1 MKTNIVHLRGC
12 SHVLACVNCSS
23 ISFSTLQWRLT
34 KKKYTNVGKIY
45 RLSGVIISWALQ
57 SLNYL
62 GGNASLVVAL
72 FFMCLVSP
80 FQFFGSSCSNRVLFY
95 IFIFPERL
103 TTTRPAQ
110 VTLPICCVGAD
121 THPGSQ
127 SPIQSTA
134 YEFSSSSVIPYT
146 SYAYSDIQNSSIC
159 FPSGCFDKFSKGP
172 CPWISGPN

>member
-1 MKTNIVHLRGC
+1 
-12 SHVLACVNCSS
+12 
-23 ISFSTLQWRLT
+23 
-34 KKKYTNVGKIY
+34 
-45 RLSGVIISWALQ
+45 
-57 SLNYL
+57 
-62 GGNASLVVAL
+62 
-72 FFMCLVSP
+72 MCLVSP
-80 FQFFGSSCSNRVLFY
+80 PGFFGSSCSNRVLLY
-95 IFIFPERL
+95 ICIFPERL

-159 FPSGCFDKFSKGP
+159 FLSVCFDKFSKGP
-172 CPWISGPN
+172 CPWISGSNYPLIMRWISGTWWSYQKQLWLDEHSGTSKEQFYTMINIIKRALKEDDHTWSEENSQIIIWINCQC

>member
-1 MKTNIVHLRGC
+1 MHFFPL
-12 SHVLACVNCSS
+12 HH
-23 ISFSTLQWRLT
+23 
-34 KKKYTNVGKIY
+34 
-45 RLSGVIISWALQ
+45 
-57 SLNYL
+57 
-62 GGNASLVVAL
+62 
-72 FFMCLVSP
+72 FMCLVSL

-159 FPSGCFDKFSKGP
+159 FLSVCFDKFSKGP
-172 CPWISGPN
+172 CPWISGSNYPLIMRWISGTWWSQQKQLWPDEHSDHQQGAILHDDKY